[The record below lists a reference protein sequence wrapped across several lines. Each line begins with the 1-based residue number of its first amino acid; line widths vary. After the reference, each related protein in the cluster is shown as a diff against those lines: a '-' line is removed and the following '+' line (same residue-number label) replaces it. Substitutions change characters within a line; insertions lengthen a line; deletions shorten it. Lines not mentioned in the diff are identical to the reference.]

1 MQETRRV
8 SREEGKIESSIE
20 YILELLEDIA
30 DVPSSLRE
38 QIEAQTDLDILKQW
52 RKLAAK
58 CEIIE
63 EFQEKA
69 ELYKDCCHFVKKDKK
84 LRK

>member
-1 MQETRRV
+1 M

-69 ELYKDCCHFVKKDKK
+69 EL
-84 LRK
+84 